1 MQWIIPL
8 PTTPLGDLP
17 YADQFIPSPKQVAHA
32 PVSNDDNSNNSSD
45 TTEEKS
51 WRFFLGILS
60 GCRTMETILI
70 ELSRPGID
78 GWGHDPKGLIESTK
92 SALQTLDEWYVYA
105 LEVLSCHILI
115 QAFPDSPLTTST
127 QAPSDV

>member
-1 MQWIIPL
+1 MQWIVPL
-8 PTTPLGDLP
+8 PTTPLDDLP

-32 PVSNDDNSNNSSD
+32 PVSNDNNSNNTFD

-70 ELSRPGID
+70 ELSRLGID
-78 GWGHDPKGLIESTK
+78 GWGDDPKGLLESTK
-92 SALQTLDEWYVYA
+92 SALQTMDEWYVYT
-105 LEVLSCHILI
+105 LEVISCHTLVPT
-115 QAFPDSPLTTST
+115 FPDSPLTIST
-127 QAPSDV
+127 QVPSNV